1 MQLKEEL
8 AERQIIN
15 QLYKKLE
22 RCFHDIKSEYDIIK
36 TRISRKRNNY

>member
-8 AERQIIN
+8 AERKTIN

-22 RCFHDIKSEYDIIK
+22 RCFQEIKSE
-36 TRISRKRNNY
+36 